1 MSKSLMEKMLRALA
15 QSQANSLPLPAS
27 GDTWARFTALSEWA
41 AEDLS
46 LGRLAEGHFDALAI
60 LAEAKMPAPPPGINY
75 GVWAAR
81 SSSACVEARQE
92 SDGWRLSGMRQFCS
106 GYGVIDRAL
115 VTAEAPDGYRL
126 FDISLVD
133 QVASVEPNSWPSVG
147 MADSQSHTV
156 EFGGPPL
163 TPDNAVG
170 GPGFYLERPGFWF
183 GGAGVA
189 ACWYG
194 GAVGLLQN
202 LVEGLGATASDLVLV
217 SVGQAVSRVV
227 AMRHI
232 LKGVAREIDDDPF
245 DAAGGAQRRT
255 MVARDAVREG
265 ALAVLDLVATAGG
278 ARPLCHNRDQ
288 GQRAA
293 DLFVFLAQ
301 HHGPQD
307 ALTIGTLALKE
318 QRWS

>member
-1 MSKSLMEKMLRALA
+1 MSPTEKRLREVVRNCAGM
-15 QSQANSLPLPAS
+15 LPLPGS
-27 GDTWARFTALSEWA
+27 GHTWTRFTALSEWA

-60 LAEAKMPAPPPGINY
+60 LAEATMPLPTPETTY

-81 SSSACVEARQE
+81 SSGAVVEACQE
-92 SDGWRLSGMRQFCS
+92 GDGWRLSGRRQFCS

-115 VTAEAPDGYRL
+115 VTAETPDGYRL
-126 FDISLVD
+126 FDIR
-133 QVASVEPNSWPSVG
+133 VADHVENVEPHSWPSVG

-156 EFGGPPL
+156 EFGGSL
-163 TPDNAVG
+163 IGPDQVVG

-194 GAVGLLQN
+194 GAVGLLRS
-202 LVEGLGATASDLVLV
+202 LVDSLGATASDLVLV
-217 SVGQAVSRVV
+217 SVGQAVSRVI
-227 AMRHI
+227 AMGHI
-232 LKGVAREIDDDPF
+232 LKGVAGEIDDDPV
-245 DAAGGAQRRT
+245 DAEEGAQRRT

-265 ALAVLDLVATAGG
+265 ALSVLNLVAAAGG
-278 ARPLCHNRDQ
+278 ARPLCHDRAQ

-293 DLFVFLAQ
+293 DLVVYLAQ
-301 HHGPQD
+301 HHGAQD
-307 ALTIGTLALKE
+307 AVELGTLTLKE
-318 QRWS
+318 QRWT